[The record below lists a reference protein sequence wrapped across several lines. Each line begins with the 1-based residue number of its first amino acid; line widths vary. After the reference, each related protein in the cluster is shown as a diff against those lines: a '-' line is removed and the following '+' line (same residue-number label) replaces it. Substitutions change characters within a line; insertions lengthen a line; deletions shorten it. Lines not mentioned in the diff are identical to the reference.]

1 MNKKIEARLNY
12 LRKQIQNENISYGEI
27 AELQS
32 LTKYIDKGDL
42 LLLQWAGVP
51 EFEKEGLPDCE
62 ICKNAE
68 QIIAVMILQIYNVTN
83 RRTNFLG
90 KIVY

>member
-12 LRKQIQNENISYGEI
+12 LRKQIKNENISYGEI

-62 ICKNAE
+62 ICKKCGTNNCGNDTTN
-68 QIIAVMILQIYNVTN
+68 LQCYEPKN
-83 RRTNFLG
+83 
-90 KIVY
+90 